1 MARGRGKRGKVSKLA
16 YGSQDFETP
25 HRFPKDSP
33 PALYF
38 GSAETLRRA
47 SLSPTILRLG
57 EDFGLQSPVATMG
70 SETKPSSA
78 EERYRILLE
87 VSEAANAQ
95 LDFTAVLQAVSR
107 VLGSV
112 VPVDVIGV
120 ATVNGDMVRAHGIHV
135 VGHERKSGESYVAA
149 AARGFDVSPEN
160 LPISFPLAGSA
171 VEHVAR
177 TGRAY
182 VGEDLVTDRRF
193 PEDERMVAIGVH
205 SYVRAPLFVRERL
218 VGVIIFTR
226 RSPRRFTTDEVE
238 VLEAVARPMAMAV
251 SNSLAYAEIRR
262 LKDQLEA
269 ENLVLREEID
279 QESMFEEIVG
289 SSRALREVLAR
300 VEKVARTDSTVLITG
315 ETGTG
320 KELIARAIHR
330 RSQRAARALIKVN
343 CAALPEALIA
353 SELFGHEKG
362 AFTGALAQRLGR
374 FELASGGSIFLDEIG
389 ELPAE
394 LQVALLRVL
403 QEGEFERV
411 GGTRTIRTDARV
423 IAATNRDLVA
433 GVAAG
438 RFRQDLF
445 YRLNV
450 FPIAMP
456 PLRGRKDDIPMLVEY
471 FASRYAA
478 RLGKKLETIDR
489 ATMEQLVAYPW
500 PGNVRELQNVIERA
514 AILAEDGVLRVEE
527 GDLHHH
533 HHAPHAT
540 EERKAIHPHASP
552 AVSAGGL
559 RGQERQLIESALA
572 ECHGQISGTR
582 GAAAKLGLPPTTLES
597 MIKRHGIDKR
607 QFRR

>member
-1 MARGRGKRGKVSKLA
+1 
-16 YGSQDFETP
+16 
-25 HRFPKDSP
+25 
-33 PALYF
+33 
-38 GSAETLRRA
+38 
-47 SLSPTILRLG
+47 
-57 EDFGLQSPVATMG
+57 MG
-70 SETKPSSA
+70 SETKPSSV
-78 EERYRILLE
+78 EERYRILIE

-95 LDFTAVLQAVSR
+95 LDFVAILEAVSR

-120 ATVNGDMVRAHGIHV
+120 ATVNGDMVRAHGFHV
-135 VGHERKSGESYVAA
+135 VGHERKSGESYVDA
-149 AARGFDVSPEN
+149 AARGFDVAPEK
-160 LPISFPLAGSA
+160 LPTYFPLAGSA
-171 VEHVAR
+171 VELVAR

-182 VGEDLVTDRRF
+182 VAEDLETSKRF
-193 PEDERMVAIGVH
+193 PEDERLLAIGVR
-205 SYVRAPLFVRERL
+205 SYVRAPLVVRDRL
-218 VGVIIFTR
+218 IGVIIFSR
-226 RSPRRFTTDEVE
+226 RSARRFTADEVE
-238 VLEAVARPMAMAV
+238 ILEAVTRPMAMAV
-251 SNSLAYAEIRR
+251 SNSLAYAEIRQ
-262 LKDQLEA
+262 LKDELEA

-330 RSQRAARALIKVN
+330 RSHRTARALIKVN

-362 AFTGALAQRLGR
+362 AFTGALAQRIGR

-389 ELPAE
+389 ELPAD

-411 GGTRTIRTDARV
+411 GGTNTIRTDARV
-423 IAATNRDLVA
+423 ITATNRDLVA
-433 GVAAG
+433 SVAAG

-456 PLRGRKDDIPMLVEY
+456 PLRSRKDDIPMLVEY

-489 ATMEQLVAYPW
+489 ATMEQLVTYPW

-514 AILAEDGVLRVEE
+514 AILAEDGMLRVEE

-533 HHAPHAT
+533 HHAPQAA
-540 EERKAIHPHASP
+540 EERKASHPHASP
-552 AVSAGGL
+552 AASSGGL
-559 RGQERQLIESALA
+559 RDQEKQLIEAALA
-572 ECHGQISGTR
+572 RCHGQISGAR
-582 GAAAKLGLPPTTLES
+582 GAAAQLGLPPTTLES
-597 MIKRHGIDKR
+597 MIKRHRIDKR
-607 QFRR
+607 QFRH